1 VPAVRQ
7 ILFIVA
13 AGRQDL
19 MEHLR
24 RQFADVPA
32 AVEIVT
38 DRRAG
43 ERRLRDAPVGVNRRA
58 TDRRAND
65 IESDLL
71 TIGWAMVRRS

>member
-1 VPAVRQ
+1 MPAVRQ
-7 ILFIVA
+7 ILFVVA
-13 AGRQDL
+13 TGRQDL

-32 AVEIVT
+32 AVEIVI

-43 ERRLRDAPVGVNRRA
+43 ERRHRDAPMGGNRRA
-58 TDRRAND
+58 TDRRTNE